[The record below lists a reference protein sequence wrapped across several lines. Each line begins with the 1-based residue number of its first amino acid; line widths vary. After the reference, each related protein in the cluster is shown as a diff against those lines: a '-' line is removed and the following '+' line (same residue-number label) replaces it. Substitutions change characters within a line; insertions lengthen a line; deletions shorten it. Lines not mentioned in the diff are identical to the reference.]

1 MGLYYTNYTNYIF
14 NENKLD
20 QEFIDIFKERDKLL
34 IFKNS
39 SGPYTVTLGAPHQVP
54 YGLNTIGYDSISP
67 RKGDTSSGILA
78 LGIYRELDNLG
89 VSTKLVIK
97 SRASGLDPNKYF
109 GTDYTKEIFA
119 EQSQMLFEVHGKSS
133 IKVPLEFSAGQNDL
147 SRVSKLCLFF
157 YEEMREKQNRGIIDS
172 IFSFGLQEKS
182 DKDDAIVFTSR
193 GELISGSMSLPALKS
208 TSLLSAESYG
218 MSAMHL
224 EAAPE
229 FRFTSNIK
237 NSLTSKGVQL
247 SKMIA
252 VAIYK
257 YFIDESFE

>member
-1 MGLYYTNYTNYIF
+1 MGSYINYTDTIF
-14 NENKLD
+14 YENRIN
-20 QEFIDIFKERDKLL
+20 QELVNLFREKDYLFT
-34 IFKNS
+34 FKNS
-39 SGPYTVTLGAPHQVP
+39 KPPYTIILGAPHQVP

-109 GTDYTKEIFA
+109 STDYTKEIFA
-119 EQSQMLFEVHGKSS
+119 EQAQMLFEVHGKSS
-133 IKVPLEFSAGQNDL
+133 TKVPLEFSAGQNDL

-172 IFSFGLQEKS
+172 IFSFGLQEKP

-218 MSAMHL
+218 ISAMHL

-252 VAIYK
+252 VSIYK
-257 YFIDESFE
+257 YFISDAFD